1 MDLTIKPYRSRTPIS
16 FSSLWEPKDIKN
28 IQYSGVVKMH
38 KNVTY
43 YRLIRYGEETD
54 DTFYVK
60 SSLKIKKLPRG
71 GIVIIGISRIISDI
85 GKVFII

>member
-16 FSSLWEPKDIKN
+16 FSSLCEPKDIKN

-43 YRLIRYGEETD
+43 YRLIRYGEED

-71 GIVIIGISRIISDI
+71 GIVIIGISRIVSDI

>member
-1 MDLTIKPYRSRTPIS
+1 MDLTIKPYRSRTPIY
-16 FSSLWEPKDIKN
+16 FSSLWEPKNIKN
-28 IQYSGVVKMH
+28 IRYSGVVKMH

-43 YRLIRYGEETD
+43 YRLIRYGEEPD

-71 GIVIIGISRIISDI
+71 GIVIIGITRIVSDI
-85 GKVFII
+85 GKIFIV

>member
-71 GIVIIGISRIISDI
+71 GIVIIGISRIVSDI